1 MKKLFIVSL
10 IALSTLSYGRVVSR
24 PRPVSRPRVSSTRSY
39 SKPKVVRV
47 KPATKTITHKV
58 AIKPKTTSFSS
69 TSTIKPKTSSSLIS
83 TTPKSTTVKKSLFND
98 SNDNYNNFSSSG
110 SSYSSS
116 SSYYNNN
123 NSGGFGLFD
132 FLLLNSLLDNSYNTK
147 TVIKDEHGNELTDK
161 EMIIILEQ
169 EIKEEKN
176 KFEPNKEKI
185 KQYEELIKKLKKN

>member
-39 SKPKVVRV
+39 SKPK
-47 KPATKTITHKV
+47 
-58 AIKPKTTSFSS
+58 TTSFSS

-83 TTPKSTTVKKSLFND
+83 TTPKLTTVKKSLFNN

-110 SSYSSS
+110 SSYSNS

-132 FLLLNSLLDNSYNTK
+132 FLLLNSLLDNSHNTK
-147 TVIKDEHGNELTDK
+147 VIVKDEHGNELTDK
-161 EMIIILEQ
+161 KMIIILEQ

>member
-1 MKKLFIVSL
+1 MKKLFIISL

-24 PRPVSRPRVSSTRSY
+24 PRPVSRPKVSSTRSY
-39 SKPKVVRV
+39 SKPKVVRI
-47 KPATKTITHKV
+47 KPSTKTITHKA

-83 TTPKSTTVKKSLFND
+83 TTPKPTTVKKSLFND
-98 SNDNYNNFSSSG
+98 SNDNYNSFSSSG

-116 SSYYNNN
+116 SNYHNN
-123 NSGGFGLFD
+123 NSSSFGLFD
-132 FLLLNSLLDNSYNTK
+132 FLLLNSLMNNSNNSK
-147 TVIKDEHGNELTDK
+147 TIIRDEHGNELDEK
-161 EMIIILEQ
+161 QIIEILEK

-185 KQYEELIKKLKKN
+185 KQYEELIKKLKCD